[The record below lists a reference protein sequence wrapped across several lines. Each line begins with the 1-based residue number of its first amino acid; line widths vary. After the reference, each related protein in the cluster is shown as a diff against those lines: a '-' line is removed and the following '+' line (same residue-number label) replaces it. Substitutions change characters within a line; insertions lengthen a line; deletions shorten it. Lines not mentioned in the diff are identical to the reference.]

1 MINLIPI
8 EENYEWFKKYLLNL
22 IKDYNDKYIVIQNKK
37 VIASYDSYSEAY
49 NDIVF
54 NKKLELGSFIIQ
66 MCSLDKDKTTVKI
79 YTPFW
84 QLNSNQE

>member
-1 MINLIPI
+1 MIPI
-8 EENYEWFKKYLLNL
+8 EENYEWFKKHLLNL
-22 IKDYNDKYIVIQNKK
+22 VKDYNDKYIVIQDKK

-84 QLNSNQE
+84 